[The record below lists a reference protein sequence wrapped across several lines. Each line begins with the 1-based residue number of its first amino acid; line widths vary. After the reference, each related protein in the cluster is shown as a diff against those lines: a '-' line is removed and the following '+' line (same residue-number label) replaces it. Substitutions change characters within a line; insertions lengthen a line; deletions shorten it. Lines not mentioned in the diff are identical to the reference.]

1 MSTGL
6 LNSLMNAQS
15 QTVTPA
21 GQQMQVVMIPSRN
34 IIPNPDNDEI
44 YTIGNMDGL
53 KDDIQQ
59 HGLRQPLEVIPVEGE
74 PDRPKR
80 SPSVSAARD
89 SHRNWL

>member
-6 LNSLMNAQS
+6 LNGLMNAQS

-44 YTIGNMDGL
+44 YTIGIMDG
-53 KDDIQQ
+53 
-59 HGLRQPLEVIPVEGE
+59 
-74 PDRPKR
+74 
-80 SPSVSAARD
+80 
-89 SHRNWL
+89 